1 MPNHIWMQDE
11 HRAFGESIARLFKE
25 EFQPNRARY
34 TEQGLVDRAFWDKT
48 AELGILGATV
58 PEEYGGLGL
67 GREFDAV
74 TLIEQG
80 KAGDSGWG
88 FAVHTIAM
96 HYIIHNGTEEQ
107 KRQWLPKMASG
118 EMIGAIAMTEPGTGS
133 DLQAIKTTAKRDGNE
148 YVINGSKTFITNGTS
163 ADLMI
168 VVVKTDTSEGSKGVS
183 LMVVET
189 KDQAGFSVGR
199 KLEKLGMKRN
209 DTAELSFEDVRVP
222 MSNLLGETEGQGF
235 YQLMKQLPWER
246 LIVGFTALGAS
257 ECALAI
263 TLEYVRERRA
273 FGKRIMD
280 FQNTRFKLAEAATK
294 IELLSAFLDNCL
306 AELEAGVLTPEKAA
320 MAKYWGSQAQCD
332 IVDECLQL
340 FGGYGYMSE
349 YMISELYADARVQK
363 IYGGTN
369 EIMKELIARGLDRD
383 A

>member
-1 MPNHIWMQDE
+1 MPNHSWMQEE
-11 HRAFGESIARLFKE
+11 HRAYGESVARLFEE

-34 TEQGLVDRAFWDKT
+34 TKQGLVDRAFWDKT
-48 AELGILGATV
+48 AALGILGATI

-96 HYIIHNGTEEQ
+96 HYIIHNGTEDQ
-107 KRQWLPKMASG
+107 KMRFLPRMASG
-118 EMIGAIAMTEPGTGS
+118 ELIGAIAMTEPATGS
-133 DLQAIKTTAKRDGNE
+133 DLQAIKTTAKPDGNE
-148 YVINGSKTFITNGTS
+148 YVINGSKTFITNGSS
-163 ADLMI
+163 ADLII
-168 VVVKTDTSEGSKGVS
+168 VVAKTDTSEGSKGVS
-183 LMVVET
+183 LLIVET

-209 DTAELSFEDVRVP
+209 DTAELSFDNVRVP
-222 MSNLLGETEGQGF
+222 RSNLIGDQEGQGF

-257 ECALAI
+257 ECALKI
-263 TLEYVRERRA
+263 TLEYVKERTA

-306 AELEAGVLTPEKAA
+306 AELEAGILTPEKAA
-320 MAKYWGSQAQCD
+320 MAKYWGSDAQCE

-369 EIMKELIARGLDRD
+369 EIMKELIARGLDRE
-383 A
+383 